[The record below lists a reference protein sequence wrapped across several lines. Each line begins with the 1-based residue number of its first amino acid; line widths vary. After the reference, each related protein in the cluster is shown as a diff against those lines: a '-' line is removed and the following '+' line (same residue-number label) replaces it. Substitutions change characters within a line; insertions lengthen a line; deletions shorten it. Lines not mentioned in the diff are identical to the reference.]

1 MTQDAGKTLEFLF
14 DFGSPTAYL
23 AYRRLPGVME
33 RTGAQVEP
41 IPILL
46 GGVFKATGNLPPGA
60 VAAKG
65 RYMVADMARFAKRHG
80 IRLAMNPDF
89 PINTLTMM
97 RGAAALQHDPRLIRY
112 METLFAAMWERP
124 RNLGDPAE
132 LAAALQAGAFDPDE
146 VLALANSEEAKAR
159 LKANT
164 EGAVGRGVF
173 GAPSFFVG
181 EEMFFGQDRLDY
193 VEEALAG

>member
-1 MTQDAGKTLEFLF
+1 MPNKIEFLF

-33 RTGAQVEP
+33 RTGAEVEP

-46 GGVFKATGNLPPGA
+46 GGVFKATGNSPPGA

-65 RYMVADMARFAKRHG
+65 RYMGVDMARFAKRHG

-97 RGAAALQHDPRLIRY
+97 RGAAGLQHDPRLIRY

-124 RNLGDPAE
+124 RNLGDPAQ
-132 LAAALQAGAFDPDE
+132 LATALEAGGFDAEEIAALS
-146 VLALANSEEAKAR
+146 NSDEAKAR

-164 EGAVGRGVF
+164 EQAVERGVF
-173 GAPSFFVG
+173 GAPTFFVG
-181 EEMFFGQDRLDY
+181 DEMFFGQDRLDY
-193 VEEALAG
+193 VEETLAG